1 MHFVFSGIAL
11 RWHGFGQLIKGSP
24 RLLVRDGGV
33 DEQNLRKAHM
43 TEHDL
48 DEDLRSKSVSRLD
61 EVAEARL
68 ERSGQLSVIKAKSEP
83 KVIEVQVAEGVQT
96 VRIEI
101 KS

>member
-1 MHFVFSGIAL
+1 
-11 RWHGFGQLIKGSP
+11 
-24 RLLVRDGGV
+24 
-33 DEQNLRKAHM
+33 M

-48 DEDLRSKSVSRLD
+48 DEDLRVKSVSRLD

-68 ERSGQLSVIKAKSEP
+68 ERSGQLSVIKAESEP

-96 VRIEI
+96 IRIEI